1 MKIDDL
7 IAYLQAV
14 RAEHGNIE
22 TFHSDNEYGIHETQP
37 ILSKVIDMDYGKL
50 DASRETVE
58 MALLDVANPPNV
70 HDLVE
75 MYATTDANKWC
86 TQEEFVKSELELYEF
101 QKSMVAKYNAAPWS
115 VVINQP

>member
-37 ILSKVIDMDYGKL
+37 ILSK
-50 DASRETVE
+50 VE